1 MNEIR
6 VLSPA
11 TVSNVVCGFD
21 CLGFALSAP
30 FDEMTVRIIEEKT
43 VKIVNQDDFN
53 LPTEPEKNVAGKALL
68 SLMRAANA
76 DFGFEVEI
84 TKHIKPGSGIGSS
97 AASAAG
103 AVAAANEL
111 LNRRFSKSELV
122 DFAMD
127 GEIIASGAR
136 HADNVA
142 PCIYGG
148 FVLVRSTNPVD
159 IIALE
164 CPPMFAT
171 VIHPQIEIKT
181 SEARKIL
188 PAQVPLTDAIRQWSN
203 IGAIVAG
210 LQKGDYALISRALE
224 DFIVEPVRKHLI
236 PKFDEVK
243 NESLAAGALGGSISG
258 SGPSIFM
265 LSETLQTAQKVEN
278 VMREIYGQTEID
290 FNVYVSEI
298 NSEGV
303 KLIDNHRSGSEIGKH
318 F

>member
-1 MNEIR
+1 MKEIS

-30 FDEMTVRIIEEKT
+30 YDEMTVRIIEENT
-43 VKIVNQDDFN
+43 VKIINHDRFN

-68 SLMRAANA
+68 SLMRASGI

-97 AASAAG
+97 SASASG
-103 AVAAANEL
+103 ALVAANEL
-111 LNRRFSKSELV
+111 LNNRFSKSELV
-122 DFAMD
+122 EFAMD
-127 GEIIASGAR
+127 GEIIASSAR

-142 PCIYGG
+142 PCIFGG
-148 FVLVRSTNPVD
+148 FVLVRSINPID
-159 IIALE
+159 IVEIG

-188 PAQVPLTDAIRQWSN
+188 PAQVPLKDAIRQWSN
-203 IGAIVAG
+203 VGALVAG
-210 LQKGDYALISRALE
+210 LQKGDYALISRSLE
-224 DFIVEPVRKHLI
+224 DFIVEPVRKFLI

-243 NESLAAGALGGSISG
+243 NESLAAGALGGGISG

-265 LSETLQTAQKVEN
+265 LSETRETAQKIEN
-278 VMREIYGQTEID
+278 VMRQIYGQTEID

-298 NSEGV
+298 NAEGV
-303 KLIDNHRSGSEIGKH
+303 KLI
-318 F
+318 